1 LIAHE
6 ILQIAQQTPTAESII
21 DSRRRWTYADLASSA
36 ESLAARLQNSG
47 ERRFGVW
54 CNDVPALVATL
65 VAADLLGV
73 QAVLFSA
80 GLTALQVTKSVA
92 ALGLDCVLTDSEMKD
107 AELNGAVSF
116 RRIELEQLKKSM
128 IAVSTSEAKS
138 SVVLFTSGTSN
149 KPKPALHTWESLSA
163 GITREEKYAG
173 RRWLLAYDPTS
184 FAGIQVWLQALL
196 TGGCICVAPTN
207 DYAAAVELLISE
219 RIEFASATPTFWRM
233 LLHAAS
239 KEDLKNT
246 ALVQITLGGEAVD
259 QVLLDELRKAFPN
272 TRITHIYASTEMG
285 SCFAVHDGLA
295 GFPTSFLTDGTRP
308 CQLRVS
314 DSGELEIRSRRSML
328 GYLDNAAEGSNSKT
342 DVGFEDKPWFA
353 TGDLVER
360 RGDRFHFIGRKS
372 ETINIGGAKVYP
384 LQVEECIRTVD
395 GVDAVRV
402 YGIPSS
408 ITGQLVCAEVQTGA
422 NVDREV
428 LRRNILSQCRDR
440 LARQQI
446 PAMIKFNEHLAVS
459 GSGKLL
465 RNEVVHGS

>member
-6 ILQIAQQTPTAESII
+6 ILRIAQQTPTAESII

-36 ESLAARLQNSG
+36 QSLAARLHDSG
-47 ERRFGVW
+47 DRKFGVW
-54 CNDVPALVATL
+54 CNDVPTL
-65 VAADLLGV
+65 VAMLVASDLSGV

-80 GLTALQVTKSVA
+80 GLTVAQVTISAA
-92 ALGLDCVLTDSEMKD
+92 ALGLDCVLADSEFNIAD
-107 AELNGAVSF
+107 QNGAVPF
-116 RRIELEQLKKSM
+116 RRIELEQLKKST
-128 IAVSTSEAKS
+128 IAVSASEAIS
-138 SVVLFTSGTSN
+138 SVVLFTSGTSS
-149 KPKPALHTWESLSA
+149 KPKPALHTWESLAA

-173 RRWLLAYDPTS
+173 RKWLLAYDPTS
-184 FAGIQVWLQALL
+184 FAGIQVWLHALL
-196 TGGCICVAPTN
+196 TGGSVCVAPTN
-207 DYAAAVELLISE
+207 DYAATVKLLVNE

-233 LLHAAS
+233 LLHAALTV
-239 KEDLKNT
+239 DLGNT

-295 GFPTSFLTDGTRP
+295 GFPSALLDDRIRP
-308 CQLRVS
+308 CQMRVS

-328 GYLDNAAEGSNSKT
+328 GYLDNAAENSNSKT
-342 DVGFEDKPWFA
+342 DGGFEDKPWFA

-360 RGDRFHFIGRKS
+360 RGDRFHFIGRKT

-408 ITGQLVCAEVQTGA
+408 ITGQLVCAEVQAGT
-422 NVDREV
+422 NVDQEV
-428 LRRNILSQCRDR
+428 LRRSILSQCRDR

-446 PAMIKFNEHLAVS
+446 PAVIKFNEHLAVN
-459 GSGKLL
+459 GTGKLL
-465 RNEVVHGS
+465 RNEVVHGN

>member
-6 ILQIAQQTPTAESII
+6 ILQIAQQTTTAESII

-36 ESLAARLQNSG
+36 ESFAAKLRDSG

-54 CNDVPALVATL
+54 CNDVSTLVATL
-65 VAADLLGV
+65 VAADLLGT

-80 GLTALQVTKSVA
+80 GLAAARVTKSAA
-92 ALGLDCVLTDSEMKD
+92 ALALDCVLTDSEIKD
-107 AELNGAVSF
+107 AEQNGAVPF
-116 RRIELEQLKKSM
+116 LRIELEELKKST
-128 IAVSTSEAKS
+128 IAVSASESKS
-138 SVVLFTSGTSN
+138 SVVLFTSGTSS

-163 GITREEKYAG
+163 GITREEKYSG
-173 RRWLLAYDPTS
+173 RKWLLAYDPTS

-196 TGGCICVAPTN
+196 TGGCVYVAPAN
-207 DYAAAVELLISE
+207 DYAATIHALISE

-239 KEDLKNT
+239 KEDLGNA

-295 GFPTSFLTDGTRP
+295 GFPSALLDDRTRP
-308 CQLRVS
+308 CQMRVS

-328 GYLDNAAEGSNSKT
+328 GYLDNAAESSNSKT
-342 DVGFEDKPWFA
+342 DGGFEDKPWFA

-360 RGDRFHFIGRKS
+360 RGNRFYFIGRKS

-408 ITGQLVCAEVQTGA
+408 ITGQLVCAEVQAGT
-422 NVDREV
+422 NVDQEV
-428 LRRNILSQCRDR
+428 LRHNILSQCRDR

-446 PAMIKFNEHLAVS
+446 PAMIKFNEHLAVN